1 MSVGF
6 TDVRP
11 DVRGDKLRFRHRR
24 ETRSRLVLAAPDLLG
39 DPRFVFVGSE
49 GSWSRRDV
57 NDCDIIALTS
67 T

>member
-11 DVRGDKLRFRHRR
+11 DVRGEKLRLRHRR
-24 ETRSRLVLAAPDLLG
+24 ETRSHLVLTAPDLLG
-39 DPRFVFVGSE
+39 DPRLVFVGSE